1 MKHFLWSL
9 VLVFMAA
16 APAWSAPNF
25 VPINRPPSTSG
36 GTLLFGIGDTSDSQA
51 IGVSGFCTV
60 RFEQASGDD
69 VSLYAV
75 TSQGTAA
82 SSGTLLKAFTSST
95 SPSNPAFTFTASTQW
110 VKAKAVDATAGGS
123 KMIIECNPTFGSAG
137 GGGGSFDACRS
148 GDTQGGGYSST
159 DGRWAWTC
167 GNYPWR
173 EWQDATVAN
182 NASYSV
188 TCTGEGTPHT
198 SCLRSGEIRYIGYGL
213 NISVAAQYTRD
224 GGRVYLPEGIYV
236 DNGAGLNAA
245 GQATGFPKPYDPAWE
260 ARSDFAK
267 LGYPTA
273 LRVILLNRGVRLV
286 GEGTP
291 KATTVDP
298 HDSTVTDQTPKL
310 TGTWIVDDRGT
321 ADAGAGAGNTLGGTS
336 SNIEPPTYYRML
348 VGGNPY
354 TSYCHTDDADADS
367 DGVLSECITND
378 TTDAYEDAQDAPNM
392 ANAWGVDIPL
402 LADYSATA
410 ITACLPDVT
419 YDLSTLNSQVD
430 AIGTCSGNRMIRCW
444 DTDDA
449 SEPRSTGGCFFDADE
464 DYGACEAPFEA
475 LKTEYT
481 TNGQDLQLALG
492 FSECTDD
499 ASSATDCNS
508 PLGWDIYITD
518 LRAKPGVDITGSAC
532 ATNNGTTV
540 QLGNAWNTYGNDFYS
555 QAVPFPKY
563 YIGASTAA
571 NRVMVIKRGAMD
583 GKGAGFENIGRMPA
597 QWLTRDSS
605 QASNDCLSGG
615 DSDHTDDEAACDTDT
630 LSAFAM
636 SYNNLIG
643 PNNLYF
649 KVSQYNGKSG
659 VVETF
664 PSGGPNDFIGNT
676 IDTVY
681 RQVALDWGWG
691 NASFNTARNLGAWK
705 PSDAYNGVPWAA
717 CYGGKCTFE
726 GNRIDNSI
734 VPYGYLG
741 YTAAEEITVK
751 NEKYSNVMSDGYF
764 FTLSGVK
771 NFVAENLDFGVFGYH
786 GLGVIR
792 PGGVAKQRP
801 TISFKNIRGTLN
813 RVNVASS
820 TTPAAGVSPGG
831 NPMAAFVIESD
842 PTANSLVDTFKSV
855 TFDQINLKSL
865 VDDLCIVWMEDDRYS
880 DGAAG
885 GAVDTAALTRDSANK
900 VVVMNSHLIGSG
912 GGSDNPA
919 IACAGQYR
927 YIAAAKDA
935 DDSINFATS
944 ATPAPTLMNN
954 RVNNLPVAD
963 MLPALDESTLGLA
976 SSYPDGT
983 EVRVYNGT
991 AGCAH
996 VGGNLT
1002 GGAAL
1007 LTCVSDQAGN
1017 TWAAK

>member
-1 MKHFLWSL
+1 MKRFLSTVVLAL
-9 VLVFMAA
+9 VAA
-16 APAWSAPNF
+16 AFAVPAQADLNNIGADYKPVGDGQFTKDLTSANTAKVYVIGSAVSSGLIDFDLGSAF
-25 VPINRPPSTSG
+25 V
-36 GTLLFGIGDTSDSQA
+36 GTLYACVLANADADN
-51 IGVSGFCTV
+51 SG
-60 RFEQASGDD
+60 
-69 VSLYAV
+69 AV
-75 TSQGTAA
+75 DTAA
-82 SSGTLLKAFTSST
+82 GCDTLAVLSADIEGQ
-95 SPSNPAFTFTASTQW
+95 TFTTGKRHFVLDIDTAESGSNVSRLTIRGSNVAS
-110 VKAKAVDATAGGS
+110 S
-123 KMIIECNPTFGSAG
+123 G

-148 GDTQGGGYSST
+148 GMTQGGGYSSN

-167 GNYPWR
+167 GNFKWR
-173 EWQDATVAN
+173 EWQDAATAN

-198 SCLRSGEIRYIGYGL
+198 SCLRSGEVRHIGYGL
-213 NISVAAQYTRD
+213 NVSVAAQYTRD

-236 DNGAGLNAA
+236 DNGAGLNQSGA
-245 GQATGFPKPYDPAWE
+245 ATGFPKPYDPSWE
-260 ARSDFAK
+260 ARSDFAS

-273 LRVILLNRGVRLV
+273 LRVILLNRGVRLI
-286 GEGTP
+286 GEGVP
-291 KATTVDP
+291 KAATVDP
-298 HDSTVTDQTPKL
+298 NDSTVTDQTPKL

-321 ADAGAGAGNTLGGTS
+321 ADASAATNTLGGSS

-354 TSYCHTDDADADS
+354 TSYCHTTS
-367 DGVLSECITND
+367 DTDPTCITND
-378 TTDAYEDAQDAPNM
+378 TADAYEDAQDAPNG

-402 LADYSATA
+402 LADFSATG

-444 DTDDA
+444 DTTDA
-449 SEPRSTGGCFFDADE
+449 DQPRSSGGCNFGAGGNF
-464 DYGACEAPFEA
+464 GACEAPFEA

-492 FSECTDD
+492 FSECADD
-499 ASSATDCNS
+499 ASAAADCNS
-508 PLGWDIYITD
+508 PLGWDIYVSD
-518 LRAKPGVDITGSAC
+518 LRVKPGVDITGTSC
-532 ATNNGTTV
+532 ATGSGTNV
-540 QLGNAWNTYGNDFYS
+540 SLGNAWSTYGNDFYS
-555 QAVPFPKY
+555 QAIPFPNF

-597 QWLTRDSS
+597 NWLTRDSS

-615 DSDHTDDEAACDTDT
+615 TAGDSDDETACDTDT

-649 KVSQYNGKSG
+649 KASQYLGKSAI
-659 VVETF
+659 VETY

-681 RQVALDWGWG
+681 RQTALDWGWG
-691 NASFNTARNLGAWK
+691 NASFNTARNLYPWVARY
-705 PSDAYNGVPWAA
+705 AWAA

-726 GNRIDNSI
+726 GNRIDNSLLAT
-734 VPYGYLG
+734 GYLG
-741 YTAAEEITVK
+741 YTAAEEMVVR
-751 NEKYSNVMSDGYF
+751 NEKYANVMADGYF
-764 FTLSGVK
+764 FNISAVK
-771 NFVAENLDFGVFGYH
+771 NFIAENIDFGVFGYH
-786 GLGVIR
+786 ALGIIS
-792 PGGVAKQRP
+792 PGGVTKQRP
-801 TISFKNIRGTLN
+801 TVSFKNIRGTLN

-820 TTPAAGVSPGG
+820 TTPAAGVHPGG

-842 PTANSLVDTFKSV
+842 TAANSKVDTFKMA
-855 TFDQINLKSL
+855 TFDQLNIKSL
-865 VDDLCIVWMEDDRYS
+865 VDDLCLVWMEDDRYS

-885 GAVDTAALTRDSANK
+885 GAVDTTALTRDSANK

-935 DDSINFATS
+935 DDSIAWATS
-944 ATPAPTLMNN
+944 ATPAPTLRNN
-954 RVNNLPVAD
+954 KVNNLPVAD
-963 MLPALDESTLGLA
+963 MDPALDEATLGLA
-976 SSYPDGT
+976 NTYPDGT

-1002 GGAAL
+1002 AGAAL
-1007 LTCVSDQAGN
+1007 LTCVSDAGN